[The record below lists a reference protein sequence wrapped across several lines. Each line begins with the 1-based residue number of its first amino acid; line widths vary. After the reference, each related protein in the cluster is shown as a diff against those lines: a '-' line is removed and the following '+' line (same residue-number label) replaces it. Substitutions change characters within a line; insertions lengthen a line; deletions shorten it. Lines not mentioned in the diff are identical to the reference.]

1 MDQSRRDLIAF
12 AFSLIR
18 LSRARKGQQAREAVP
33 FILGALALVPAGGTQ
48 VLGSL
53 FFSETEVQILILSE
67 FD

>member
-33 FILGALALVPAGGTQ
+33 FILGALALVPAGTQ

-53 FFSETEVQILILSE
+53 FFSETKVQILILSE